1 MNKIIPPKKQL
12 INDQLWVQY
21 VSCTP
26 VTKEEVLK
34 LQEGLD
40 RKLKLSAK
48 ETGICEV
55 REHLYDECFAE
66 LIRQVTVNCL
76 ERGII
81 LMRVKHE
88 IETTRNTYKSIYL
101 SAISYSLRTY
111 LIVSQLI

>member
-1 MNKIIPPKKQL
+1 M
-12 INDQLWVQY
+12 
-21 VSCTP
+21 
-26 VTKEEVLK
+26 LK

-40 RKLKLSAK
+40 RKLNENAK

-101 SAISYSLRTY
+101 SAISYALRTF
-111 LIVSQLI
+111 LIVHCNF